1 MSKEKLVEGTI
12 QAMERGWIPEF
23 LVRLGIR
30 KLCNQR
36 LKNLENRG
44 CERTEE
50 YEDRLYQD
58 SITGPIAHV
67 PEKAN
72 EQHYEVPAEF
82 YDFVLGPRRKYSSCF
97 WDSQTEVLGEAES
110 KSLELTAEH
119 ADIRDGQKVLEL
131 GCGWGSCSLF
141 LLQRFPSL
149 QVTAVSNSA
158 SQREYIYRRADEL
171 GVGDR
176 ITVVT
181 KDMNDFQI
189 DEKFDRIVS
198 IEMFEHMRNYRSLLK
213 KCSEWLEPDGKLMVH
228 VFCHRHFCYPFEE
241 NGAANWMGRYF
252 FSGGLMPSDSW
263 LYRFQDHLKV
273 TRQWRWSGEH
283 YQKTAEAWLDLMKVN
298 RDSLL
303 PILKKIYPGHNPHV
317 WYRRWRILF
326 LAGAELF
333 GARRGQEWWVSHY
346 LFEPQS
352 RPEHDDIQAEVAPR
366 ESRETLVEVGPGSL
380 N

>member
-1 MSKEKLVEGTI
+1 
-12 QAMERGWIPEF
+12 
-23 LVRLGIR
+23 
-30 KLCNQR
+30 
-36 LKNLENRG
+36 
-44 CERTEE
+44 
-50 YEDRLYQD
+50 
-58 SITGPIAHV
+58 
-67 PEKAN
+67 
-72 EQHYEVPAEF
+72 
-82 YDFVLGPRRKYSSCF
+82 
-97 WDSQTEVLGEAES
+97 
-110 KSLELTAEH
+110 
-119 ADIRDGQKVLEL
+119 
-131 GCGWGSCSLF
+131 F

-303 PILKKIYPGHNPHV
+303 PILEKIYPGHNPHV

-352 RPEHDDIQAEVAPR
+352 RPEHDDTQAEVAPR

>member
-1 MSKEKLVEGTI
+1 MVVG
-12 QAMERGWIPEF
+12 
-23 LVRLGIR
+23 VGIL
-30 KLCNQR
+30 KLCQKR
-36 LKNLENRG
+36 LESLEDRG
-44 CERTEE
+44 CESAEE
-50 YEDRLYQD
+50 YEDRLYQE

-82 YDFVLGPRRKYSSCF
+82 YDFALGPRRKYSSCF
-97 WDSQTEVLGEAES
+97 WDESTKVLGEAETR
-110 KSLELTAEH
+110 SLELTAQH
-119 ADIRDGQKVLEL
+119 ADIQDGQRVLEL

-141 LLQRFPSL
+141 LLQRFPNL

-158 SQREYIYRRADEL
+158 SQREYIYQRATEL
-171 GVGDR
+171 GVRNR
-176 ITVVT
+176 ITIMT
-181 KDMNDFQI
+181 ADMNDFEI
-189 DEKFDRIVS
+189 DETFDRIVS
-198 IEMFEHMRNYRSLLK
+198 IEMFEHMRNYRKLLR
-213 KCSEWLEPDGKLMVH
+213 KCAEWLEPHGKLMVH

-263 LYRFQDHLKV
+263 LYRFQDDLRV

-283 YQKTAEAWLDLMKVN
+283 YQRTAEAWLDNMAKN
-298 RDSLL
+298 RRELL
-303 PILKKIYPGHNPHV
+303 PILAKIYPGQSPEV

-352 RPEHDDIQAEVAPR
+352 ETGLRDDQDSMGIEFEE
-366 ESRETLVEVGPGSL
+366 ESLVGVGASSL
-380 N
+380 E